1 MQHKMIASNA
11 QLDWNDIPILLT
23 LAREGTMRRASAR
36 LGMDTSTISRRVA
49 AAEARLQTRLFVR
62 ASSGYVPTDAGRTF
76 LAAAGSIEGNVN
88 SLVSATQA
96 ESEMPAGSVRITSVD
111 TVLNDWLIP
120 NLPGLVRQ
128 YPGMQVTA
136 LSDNN
141 TLSFMRSEADLALRV
156 ARPREDAALLMRRIG
171 SVGVA
176 IYGARKFIRTPRKAL
191 EKMPWLAFNRDLSG
205 SAESHWMEKAVPDA
219 KIVFRCSSVSG
230 LLKACEAG
238 LGLALLPCF
247 AVQSRKLLR
256 LSKGVEYQ
264 RELWLLSHRDTASIR
279 RFRVVSDWIA
289 ARANEDQALLSG
301 KR

>member
-1 MQHKMIASNA
+1 
-11 QLDWNDIPILLT
+11 
-23 LAREGTMRRASAR
+23 
-36 LGMDTSTISRRVA
+36 
-49 AAEARLQTRLFVR
+49 
-62 ASSGYVPTDAGRTF
+62 
-76 LAAAGSIEGNVN
+76 
-88 SLVSATQA
+88 
-96 ESEMPAGSVRITSVD
+96 
-111 TVLNDWLIP
+111 
-120 NLPGLVRQ
+120 
-128 YPGMQVTA
+128 
-136 LSDNN
+136 
-141 TLSFMRSEADLALRV
+141 
-156 ARPREDAALLMRRIG
+156 
-171 SVGVA
+171 
-176 IYGARKFIRTPRKAL
+176 
-191 EKMPWLAFNRDLSG
+191 
-205 SAESHWMEKAVPDA
+205 MEKAVPDA

>member
-1 MQHKMIASNA
+1 
-11 QLDWNDIPILLT
+11 
-23 LAREGTMRRASAR
+23 
-36 LGMDTSTISRRVA
+36 
-49 AAEARLQTRLFVR
+49 
-62 ASSGYVPTDAGRTF
+62 
-76 LAAAGSIEGNVN
+76 
-88 SLVSATQA
+88 
-96 ESEMPAGSVRITSVD
+96 MPAGSVRITSVD